1 MQIVPTCRNKL
12 KPLEAQLDLHRP
24 HSLASQVGCRE
35 LTLQSI
41 LRRLMA
47 FRAKRACCQ
56 SVAWAHWLRSIYE
69 PNRSKSIGRIWQGC
83 YKCSPGVYLMFI
95 CFQHDQHVNAIYCN
109 VFFNIFQCSLHFLPC
124 LTPLIFSFAF
134 LCQVSAAKFESMG
147 RRAWRR
153 WRWYRCRWG
162 VSRGFTRFHAVSR
175 TWNMHWISMDFRE
188 APYCCHCP
196 ENLPRLSGF
205 RSALALRSRWG
216 QLGLFDLVLHAD
228 QSLHHSIIVS
238 LYQSLSM
245 SLGLLLLQLQDDI
258 LDHAPSFTKAR
269 KQTEIYV

>member
-1 MQIVPTCRNKL
+1 MFSAFSSVFNTSYFLLCFPVP
-12 KPLEAQLDLHRP
+12 
-24 HSLASQVGCRE
+24 G
-35 LTLQSI
+35 
-41 LRRLMA
+41 
-47 FRAKRACCQ
+47 
-56 SVAWAHWLRSIYE
+56 
-69 PNRSKSIGRIWQGC
+69 
-83 YKCSPGVYLMFI
+83 
-95 CFQHDQHVNAIYCN
+95 
-109 VFFNIFQCSLHFLPC
+109 QCSQIWING
-124 LTPLIFSFAF
+124 TKGMKTMKMI
-134 LCQVSAAKFESMG
+134 SMSM
-147 RRAWRR
+147 RR
-153 WRWYRCRWG
+153 
-162 VSRGFTRFHAVSR
+162 FTRFHAVSR

>member
-1 MQIVPTCRNKL
+1 MCICILIHSVACLVAIYLKFKKLSARPTYHWRQNPSSSPAKTRGVHQQ
-12 KPLEAQLDLHRP
+12 QLQD
-24 HSLASQVGCRE
+24 G
-35 LTLQSI
+35 QSI
-41 LRRLMA
+41 FSDLRDIPWYSKIQQDTMSFWMSLDDIRRLRMGW
-47 FRAKRACCQ
+47 KR
-56 SVAWAHWLRSIYE
+56 R
-69 PNRSKSIGRIWQGC
+69 G
-83 YKCSPGVYLMFI
+83 
-95 CFQHDQHVNAIYCN
+95 
-109 VFFNIFQCSLHFLPC
+109 NIEHP
-124 LTPLIFSFAF
+124 
-134 LCQVSAAKFESMG
+134 
-147 RRAWRR
+147 
-153 WRWYRCRWG
+153 
-162 VSRGFTRFHAVSR
+162 
-175 TWNMHWISMDFRE
+175 WISMDFRE
-188 APYCCHCP
+188 APYCCYFP